1 LWLKGLGKT
10 PTSSQSLLSLLSP
23 FFRQQQRSDL
33 RSAMA
38 TTTATTAMD
47 EVAQLLVSV
56 YDDYVSW
63 ADSGSTI
70 LQGLLRLLHD
80 LTLSAAVSILDAERL
95 RLRVMKGAM
104 GSRHVA
110 MTYEQFYEWLRE
122 VAGFVF
128 DKFGE
133 SGPRALNLLLTKH
146 LIPLA
151 IKGKEVSVVSTVAAA
166 TAAAAARQPAPVV
179 AAFPGRKQQQPPLP
193 PSAPLDDATL
203 SVLNPYGDFLYY
215 WFTSRTVDE
224 GTRLAPFKY
233 LTYRVDHR
241 HAAGPTAADAL
252 TAVAVE
258 SIFDTLQACRMLPDT
273 RVENDLR
280 FFAEMVQV
288 AAAPRDIPGLT
299 SGLSYLAFPG
309 FLAIFENIAK
319 QVQLTEVQTLGLGVT
334 VGAKLKVLVQTVAER
349 LLEGT
354 LQRFVALEAERE
366 AAALAAAQGKYS
378 ARHGSSRPGLPP
390 ASNRGAT
397 LSGTSVLWLAR
408 QAGLT
413 QVTFP
418 HPLTRLVARSSHG
431 WFSVCRFLQVPGL
444 SLGQLLDE
452 LLRLSDASQ
461 LLSDASALTSW
472 EAAIAIDADPGRD
485 KDKDKDR
492 RGGPAGERK
501 RPPRYG
507 EPEGGPVVRVHAWA
521 VATLP
526 AALCLVRTPPSL
538 PAPHSASPARFS
550 PPHAPTPATA
560 PPSMH
565 M

>member
-1 LWLKGLGKT
+1 
-10 PTSSQSLLSLLSP
+10 
-23 FFRQQQRSDL
+23 
-33 RSAMA
+33 
-38 TTTATTAMD
+38 
-47 EVAQLLVSV
+47 
-56 YDDYVSW
+56 
-63 ADSGSTI
+63 
-70 LQGLLRLLHD
+70 LLHD

-166 TAAAAARQPAPVV
+166 TAAAAARQPVPVV

-354 LQRFVALEAERE
+354 LQRFVAFEAERE

-397 LSGTSVLWLAR
+397 LSGNSVLWLAR

-413 QVTFP
+413 QVT
-418 HPLTRLVARSSHG
+418 L
-431 WFSVCRFLQVPGL
+431 
-444 SLGQLLDE
+444 
-452 LLRLSDASQ
+452 
-461 LLSDASALTSW
+461 
-472 EAAIAIDADPGRD
+472 
-485 KDKDKDR
+485 
-492 RGGPAGERK
+492 
-501 RPPRYG
+501 PP
-507 EPEGGPVVRVHAWA
+507 
-521 VATLP
+521 
-526 AALCLVRTPPSL
+526 
-538 PAPHSASPARFS
+538 
-550 PPHAPTPATA
+550 PTP
-560 PPSMH
+560 
-565 M
+565 